1 MRRTFVGQTA
11 RLALVLCFVLAEG
24 DGCSTAS
31 SASLPTGTGSTSVAI
46 GAAGG
51 TLSGGG
57 ATLTVP
63 AGALAATT
71 TLSLSWGPASGGG
84 YAYDSELFQFG
95 PSGTSFATPAV
106 ASLPVTGDPQQA
118 AFYWSDGQ
126 GSYQELI
133 GRIL

>member
-1 MRRTFVGQTA
+1 MAAPLRQPVVLERVRKGEEKVYSAEQVRAELERR
-11 RLALVLCFVLAEG
+11 
-24 DGCSTAS
+24 
-31 SASLPTGTGSTSVAI
+31 LP
-46 GAAGG
+46 
-51 TLSGGG
+51 LSGGG

-126 GSYQELI
+126 GSSQELI